1 MTETK
6 LNAIADDAATVN
18 FYSDRV
24 AATIISETPREI
36 TVRTDKAKLLNGPES
51 GEPDAM
57 TCTPGGFAGH
67 FSGVQRYEYFSDPVG
82 GEYTFTKR
90 RSGRWVKKGDP
101 DDRGSTTLTI
111 GRRVHYH
118 DFNF

>member
-1 MTETK
+1 MAKT
-6 LNAIADDAATVN
+6 LLSAIADDAATVN
-18 FYSDRV
+18 FYTDRV

-57 TCTPGGFAGH
+57 TVTPGGFTAH
-67 FSGVQRYEYFSDPVG
+67 WSGAQRYEYSTDPFG
-82 GEYTFTKR
+82 CEYTFTKR

-101 DDRGSTTLTI
+101 DHRGSTTLTV

>member
-1 MTETK
+1 MTK
-6 LNAIADDAATVN
+6 LSAIADDAATVN

-24 AATIISETPREI
+24 AATITKETPREI
-36 TVRTDKAKLLNGPES
+36 TVRTDKATLLNGPES

-57 TCTPGGFAGH
+57 TVTPGGFAAH
-67 FSGVQRYEYFSDPVG
+67 WSGTQRYEYETDPLG